1 MTPDERKDP
10 LSSGSNPVPGTVQ
23 PGKGQAGAAQ
33 SRERIV
39 EALMELAAEREWDD
53 FGIADV
59 AERAGLSLA
68 DFRDAF
74 PSKGAVLAAFSRKI
88 DRIVLDAP
96 GSALADE
103 AARERL
109 FDVLMRR
116 LDALA
121 PYRLALQSVSEWV
134 KREPLAAAA
143 LNGVITN
150 SMRFMLAAAGIEAE
164 GATGAIKLQGLVLA
178 WARVLDVW
186 YEDDDP
192 GLARTMSALDKELAR
207 GETWVARVEDLDRLI
222 SPLRLLGRALL
233 DSRRRRRDRR
243 PRYRPD
249 PADDLDTDAVV

>member
-10 LSSGSNPVPGTVQ
+10 LFPGSDATPGPAAQ
-23 PGKGQAGAAQ
+23 AGKPAAGAAQ

-53 FGIADV
+53 FGIGDV

-88 DRIVLDAP
+88 DRVVLDAP
-96 GSALADE
+96 VSALADE

-143 LNGVITN
+143 LNGVVTN

-233 DSRRRRRDRR
+233 DSPPSSARST
-243 PRYRPD
+243 PQ
-249 PADDLDTDAVV
+249 ASA